1 MFLLAGGAKQR
12 RLIRRK
18 DMLEISSKRQLVE
31 ALISCLEY
39 LDQCSSQMPAI
50 RLSECLDSLL
60 EEVGVIA
67 DEAGLVH

>member
-1 MFLLAGGAKQR
+1 
-12 RLIRRK
+12 
-18 DMLEISSKRQLVE
+18 MLEISSRKQLVE

-60 EEVGVIA
+60 EEGGALI
-67 DEAGLVH
+67 DETGLIH

>member
-1 MFLLAGGAKQR
+1 
-12 RLIRRK
+12 
-18 DMLEISSKRQLVE
+18 MLEISSRKQLVE

-60 EEVGVIA
+60 EEGGALI
-67 DEAGLVH
+67 DETGMIH

>member
-1 MFLLAGGAKQR
+1 MSQLNKNAKRAKHNR
-12 RLIRRK
+12 RR
-18 DMLEISSKRQLVE
+18 DMLEISSKKQLVE

-50 RLSECLDSLL
+50 RLSECLDSLW
-60 EEVGVIA
+60 EEGGAIA

>member
-1 MFLLAGGAKQR
+1 
-12 RLIRRK
+12 
-18 DMLEISSKRQLVE
+18 MLEISSKKQLVE

-60 EEVGVIA
+60 EEGGALV
-67 DEAGLVH
+67 DEPGSIH

>member
-1 MFLLAGGAKQR
+1 MSSLNCLAKRKKHNR
-12 RLIRRK
+12 RR
-18 DMLEISSKRQLVE
+18 DMVEISSKKQLVE

-60 EEVGVIA
+60 EEGGALV
-67 DEAGLVH
+67 DEKGLVH